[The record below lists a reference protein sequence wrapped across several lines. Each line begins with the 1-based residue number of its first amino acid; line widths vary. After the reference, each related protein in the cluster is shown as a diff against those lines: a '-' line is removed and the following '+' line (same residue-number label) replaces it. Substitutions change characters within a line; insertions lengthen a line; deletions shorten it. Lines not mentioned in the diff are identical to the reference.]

1 MKLVPF
7 VMIMAIYVIVSTII
21 IYTIYHNVSVTFGI
35 IIVMVV
41 SLTKTL
47 QSLSS
52 LSVVLP
58 QARSERVIMLGSSS

>member
-1 MKLVPF
+1 
-7 VMIMAIYVIVSTII
+7 MIMAIYVIVSTII

-35 IIVMVV
+35 IIVMVA

-52 LSVVLP
+52 LSVALP

>member
-1 MKLVPF
+1 
-7 VMIMAIYVIVSTII
+7 MIMAIYVIVSTII
-21 IYTIYHNVSVTFGI
+21 IYTIYVSVTFGI
-35 IIVMVV
+35 IIVMVA

-52 LSVVLP
+52 LSVALP